1 MFAQLHETLT
11 VPTLGLGQVVVF
23 EQPLATLPRKEPEI
37 WDAIRFGSLL
47 ENDS

>member
-11 VPTLGLGQVVVF
+11 VPTLGLGQVVVD
-23 EQPLATLPRKEPEI
+23 QPLATLPRKEPEI